1 MNKKALATIM
11 VLGVIISVGYFA
23 ATPAMASDFNSNR
36 ETLITRISQR
46 FNLNKSDVEA
56 LFDSVHDE
64 HKAEMKAKMEAR
76 LAQAVKDGVIT
87 EAQKS
92 ALITKMEQHQDGKR
106 ESREDFKKWL
116 ESQGIDPEK
125 LKNYLGFGQKIHHGR
140 MFRFVR

>member
-1 MNKKALATIM
+1 MTKKALATIM

-23 ATPAMASDFNSNR
+23 ATPVRASDLNSNR
-36 ETLITRISQR
+36 ETLITRISQK

-56 LFDSVHDE
+56 LFDSIHDE

-87 EAQKS
+87 ETQKS
-92 ALITKMEQHQDGKR
+92 ALITKMEEHQDGKK

-125 LKNYLGFGQKIHHGR
+125 LKHYLGFEMRMHKGR
-140 MFRFVR
+140 MFRFIK